1 VFGFVDTGYFERPA
15 DDVNGTPSAQGFR
28 YGEGIGVRIETGLG
42 IMGVSFALGKGDTF
56 GTAKIHVG
64 LVNEF

>member
-1 VFGFVDTGYFERPA
+1 
-15 DDVNGTPSAQGFR
+15 
-28 YGEGIGVRIETGLG
+28 VRIETGLG